1 MGDTESYAPGHT
13 NVQVYKTP
21 EKFFQMTLTCHGPK
35 KGLDFVTEM
44 ANGARL
50 KALYCEG
57 VLNNKEILSEIRN
70 ADLIVGDAIYMCS
83 SLIANKFS
91 LPHVVILLET
101 LCLRSMHA
109 FGVPLAAPYVP
120 QFKSTLTDDMSLE
133 ERLKNVYHWILVYW
147 AFHCGMFLHFM
158 NLRNGTTFHLFFFF
172 FFLMNCFIYNFNT
185 YITYSTSIIHTFT
198 LTQYLLVTPLI
209 LTLLYNTV
217 LK

>member
-1 MGDTESYAPGHT
+1 MGDTESYASGHT

-21 EKFFQMTLTCHGPK
+21 EKFFQMTLTRHGPK
-35 KGLDFVTEM
+35 KGLDVVTEM

-101 LCLRSMHA
+101 LSLPSMHA
-109 FGVPLAAPYVP
+109 FGVPLAASYVP
-120 QFKSTLTDDMSLE
+120 QFKSTLTDDMSLV
-133 ERLKNVYHWILVYW
+133 ERLKNLYHWILVYW
-147 AFHCGMFLHFM
+147 AFHRGMVPP
-158 NLRNGTTFHLFFFF
+158 FHELKER
-172 FFLMNCFIYNFNT
+172 YN
-185 YITYSTSIIHTFT
+185 ISPERSIREI
-198 LTQYLLVTPLI
+198 LGSVDLI
-209 LTLLYNTV
+209 LSEKPFVLEYARPLLPSKYV
-217 LK
+217 LFV